1 MGLQEPRWLFP
12 FDAPEPLFLPPRDLS
27 PCGCTAPRPHARLS
41 LQASFGNTR
50 GFHSG
55 SKKTLVF
62 LFKFL
67 SDLVPF
73 EAPRYL
79 QVSGCPPTRA
89 SRCLSPVQTLQLGL
103 SLCSRV

>member
-1 MGLQEPRWLFP
+1 MWVHGPSWSR
-12 FDAPEPLFLPPRDLS
+12 LP
-27 PCGCTAPRPHARLS
+27 GPHARLS
-41 LQASFGNTR
+41 LQASFGSTR

-79 QVSGCPPTRA
+79 QVSGCPPTGA
-89 SRCLSPVQTLQLGL
+89 SGWFSPVQTLQLGL
-103 SLCSRV
+103 